1 MKNIG
6 IIGAGIMGTD
16 LAHITAEAG
25 YKVKIFDNN
34 FKSTQHA
41 LSIIYN
47 RLNEYVKK
55 DRMEG
60 TESEK

>member
-25 YKVKIFDNN
+25 YQVKIFDNN
-34 FKSTQHA
+34 FKKTQNAITLIH
-41 LSIIYN
+41 S

-55 DRMEG
+55 DRIDRD
-60 TESEK
+60 